1 MNVFSGNANFAVFG
15 VFYLFVLY
23 SARRRPIALSLP
35 FVTSSMFKGWALD
48 HIPLFATIDYT
59 VMTVAMLWIGVFIAQ
74 WTDRS
79 RRRSTPIGY
88 YLLYAAFTILIIAAT
103 DLDYDWA
110 RRVLA
115 QHVVFNTTA
124 CLAPLLMLRNA
135 DDARFFLKM
144 LIGFGVFVAIVS
156 LLSPES
162 RLYAGRSAFL
172 ELGDPIS
179 IGRYCSYSL
188 MLIMGVWPFWRRFS
202 LRSPAWI
209 LILALVLAAGAIHT
223 GSRGPLLHLALAIGL
238 TVVLRLGRDWRAFA
252 VVIALVSVFLLIVN
266 LMPDDAGLRRLAT
279 ISEPGKSVSI
289 VTRVKGWRF
298 ILANWDTRLLFGHG
312 IGTIEF
318 ELGIQAHSLWLDV
331 LFANGLSGA
340 IALAVMVLY
349 AMGSALLRGVLSPE
363 RGDNWLVYALFLV
376 WIYVLVSS
384 TTALSYVGL
393 RMFFVWLSVMLA
405 VSRIVEQPR
414 TQPQVGRASSSAS
427 VSGDPTTADV
437 R

>member
-1 MNVFSGNANFAVFG
+1 MNVFSGNSNFVVFV
-15 VFYLFVLY
+15 VFYLFILY
-23 SARRRPIALSLP
+23 NARRRPITLLLP

-48 HIPLFATIDYT
+48 HIPIFATIDYT
-59 VMTVAMLWIGVFIAQ
+59 VMTVAMVWIGVVAARL
-74 WTDRS
+74 TDRS
-79 RRRSTPIGY
+79 GRRSAPIGY
-88 YLLYAAFTILIIAAT
+88 YLLYVAFTILIIAAT
-103 DLDYDWA
+103 DINYDWA

-124 CLAPLLMLRNA
+124 CLAPLLMLRSA
-135 DDARFFLKM
+135 EDARFFLKM

-162 RLYAGRSAFL
+162 RQYADRSSFL

-188 MLIMGVWPFWRRFS
+188 MIIIGVWPFWRRFS
-202 LRSPAWI
+202 PRSPVWI
-209 LILALVLAAGAIHT
+209 PILMLVLATGAIHT
-223 GSRGPLLHLALAIGL
+223 GSRGPMLHLALAIGL
-238 TVVLRLGRDWRAFA
+238 TVLLRLGRDWRSFA
-252 VVIALVSVFLLIVN
+252 VVVVLGASFLVVVN
-266 LMPDDAGLRRLAT
+266 LMPDDAGLQRLAT

-289 VTRVKGWRF
+289 VTRVRGWQF

-318 ELGIQAHSLWLDV
+318 DLGIQAHSLWLDI
-331 LFANGLSGA
+331 LFANGLTGA
-340 IALAVMVLY
+340 ITLALMVLY
-349 AMGSALLRGVLSPE
+349 AMASALLRGALSPE

-384 TTALSYVGL
+384 TTALSYLGL
-393 RMFFVWLSVMLA
+393 RIFFVWLSAMLA
-405 VSRIVEQPR
+405 VSRVIERPREQP
-414 TQPQVGRASSSAS
+414 PI
-427 VSGDPTTADV
+427 TTNM